1 MKRKT
6 KSTISLFLTI
16 IITIYSIFVPL
27 MDVKADGSYQAKIIG
42 NDVKLRTK
50 PTTEL
55 NSDSSKNIIVSLN
68 TDDSITVLSSTKYS
82 GNGCT
87 DGWLNVSY
95 EGQSGYVCSSYVQQ
109 RILMIDLG
117 LHLKNL

>member
-6 KSTISLFLTI
+6 KSKISLFLTI

-27 MDVKADGSYQAKIIG
+27 MDVKADGSYQAKIITSSG
-42 NDVKLRTK
+42 DPARFRSK

-55 NSDSSKNIIVSLN
+55 NSDSSSNIIDKLSVGSAV
-68 TDDSITVLSSTKYS
+68 TVISSSKIAGT
-82 GNGCT
+82 GCD

-95 EGQSGYVCSSYVQQ
+95 E
-109 RILMIDLG
+109 
-117 LHLKNL
+117 